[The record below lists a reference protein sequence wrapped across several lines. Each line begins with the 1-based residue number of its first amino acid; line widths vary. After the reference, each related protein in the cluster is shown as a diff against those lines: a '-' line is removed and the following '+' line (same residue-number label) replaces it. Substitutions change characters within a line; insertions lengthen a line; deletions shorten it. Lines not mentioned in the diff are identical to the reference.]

1 MDKKNIRPPVVVVLG
16 HVDHGKTSLLD
27 YIRKTR
33 VALREAGGITQNI
46 GASQIITKSG
56 KKITFIDTPGHAA
69 FNKMRSRGA
78 KVADIAILIVASDAG
93 VQPQTKEAIDH
104 IRKSEIPFIVTITK
118 VDLQTANSESVLNQL
133 EKEGILLEK
142 RGGDTPLIEVSSK
155 TGQGI
160 DDLLETISLLADI
173 TRIKGDP
180 KKELEAVVIETSKD
194 KSGPLVNVIV
204 RNGTIKVGETLYI
217 ENGCAKIR
225 NLKTN
230 KGNVKV
236 VFPGDPAQILGFDLL
251 PEIGTK
257 LFSTEFDNKGKKQTK
272 KNI

>member
-104 IRKSEIPFIVTITK
+104 IRKSELPFIVTITK

-142 RGGDTPLIEVSSK
+142 RGGDIPWIEVSSK
-155 TGQGI
+155 SGKGI
-160 DDLLETISLLADI
+160 DDLLETISLLADVSEI
-173 TRIKGDP
+173 EGDP
-180 KKELEAVVIETSKD
+180 KKELDWS
-194 KSGPLVNVIV
+194 S
-204 RNGTIKVGETLYI
+204 
-217 ENGCAKIR
+217 
-225 NLKTN
+225 
-230 KGNVKV
+230 
-236 VFPGDPAQILGFDLL
+236 
-251 PEIGTK
+251 
-257 LFSTEFDNKGKKQTK
+257 
-272 KNI
+272 